1 MLFFAVMGSA
11 YLMAQGDGGYHLV
24 HQYKL
29 AGDTGWDYI
38 LMDSATRRLY
48 VTRGTHVQVV
58 NIDSGNVEGDITDL
72 KGVHGVALDKANNK
86 GFISDGRDNSVV
98 VFDLKSL
105 KQTGK
110 VQAGTNPDAIL
121 FDPYSKRVFAFNGR
135 SNNATAIDAK
145 DDKVVGTIDLGGKPE
160 FAATDGKGKVF
171 VNLEDKSSV
180 VEIDP
185 KEMKVVN
192 TWPLAPGE
200 GPSGLA
206 IDADNGVLFAGC
218 DNQKMAVV
226 DGNSGK
232 VMNTVPIGK
241 GVDAT
246 AFDKGVKQAYSS
258 NGEGNITVV
267 KEDSPTSFSVA
278 ATVPTK
284 RGARTMTVDEKTH
297 NLITITADFEK
308 PAEPAPG
315 QPRQRPKMIP
325 DSFVVL
331 VYGK

>member
-1 MLFFAVMGSA
+1 
-11 YLMAQGDGGYHLV
+11 
-24 HQYKL
+24 
-29 AGDTGWDYI
+29 
-38 LMDSATRRLY
+38 
-48 VTRGTHVQVV
+48 
-58 NIDSGNVEGDITDL
+58 
-72 KGVHGVALDKANNK
+72 
-86 GFISDGRDNSVV
+86 VV

-110 VQAGTNPDAIL
+110 VAAGTNPDAIL

-135 SNNATAIDAK
+135 SNNATAIDSKNNNVA
-145 DDKVVGTIDLGGKPE
+145 GSIDLGGKPE
-160 FAATDGKGKVF
+160 FAATDGKGKIF
-171 VNLEDKSSV
+171 VNLEDKSAL
-180 VEIDP
+180 VEIDS
-185 KEMKVVN
+185 KELKVMD
-192 TWPLAPGE
+192 TWPLAPAE

-206 IDADNGVLFAGC
+206 IDADREVLFSGC
-218 DNQKMAVV
+218 DNQKMAIV
-226 DGNSGK
+226 DGNTGK
-232 VMNTVPIGK
+232 VITTVPIGK

-246 AFDKGVKQAYSS
+246 AFDKSVKQAYSS
-258 NGEGNITVV
+258 NGEGNITVA

-297 NLITITADFEK
+297 DLITVTADFE
-308 PAEPAPG
+308 PAPAAVPG

>member
-1 MLFFAVMGSA
+1 
-11 YLMAQGDGGYHLV
+11 MAQGDGGYHLL

-29 AGDTGWDYI
+29 GGDTGWDYI
-38 LMDSATRRLY
+38 LMDSSSRRLY
-48 VTRGTHVQVV
+48 VTRGTHVQVI

-145 DDKVVGTIDLGGKPE
+145 DDKVAGTIDLGGKPE

-185 KEMKVVN
+185 KELKVVN

-206 IDADNGVLFAGC
+206 IDADNEVLFAGC
-218 DNQKMAVV
+218 DNQKMAMV

-232 VMNTVPIGK
+232 VVNTAQIGK

-246 AFDKGVKQAYSS
+246 AFDKGVQQAYSS

-297 NLITITADFEK
+297 NLITVTADFEK